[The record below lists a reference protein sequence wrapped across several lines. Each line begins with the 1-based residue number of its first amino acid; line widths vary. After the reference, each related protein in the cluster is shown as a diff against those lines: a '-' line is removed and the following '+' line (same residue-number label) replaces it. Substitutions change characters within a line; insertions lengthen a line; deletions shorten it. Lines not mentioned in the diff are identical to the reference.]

1 MRRFYTDPQ
10 FISELSAEI
19 YEDAPHIAK
28 VLRMKP
34 DDKILLF
41 DGTGYEY
48 EAVLTSVDK
57 DICRANIISK
67 KYSEQEP
74 SIKVYV
80 FQGLPKSDKMEI
92 IIQKC
97 AELGVYEIIPVNM
110 DRCVIKL
117 DNKKQSDKVKRWN
130 KVSTEAAKQ
139 CGRGILP
146 KVKPVI
152 SFKDAIC
159 NLKELDCAIMP
170 YEELGHMG
178 VSNLKSVFKNTDA
191 KNIGIIIGPEGGF
204 SPEEASYAESS
215 GITMIGLGPRILR
228 TETVA
233 PTLLSIIM
241 YENEEF

>member
-74 SIKVYV
+74 SIKVYI
-80 FQGLPKSDKMEI
+80 FQGLPKSDKMES
-92 IIQKC
+92 IIQKS
-97 AELGVYEIIPVNM
+97 AELGVYEIIPVNTE
-110 DRCVIKL
+110 RCVVKL
-117 DNKKQSDKVKRWN
+117 DKKKQDDKIKRWN

-146 KVKPVI
+146 KIKPVI
-152 SFKDAIC
+152 SFKDAVNISR
-159 NLKELDCAIMP
+159 ELDLVIMP

-178 VSNLKSVFKNTDA
+178 VSNLKSVLKNTDA
-191 KNIGIIIGPEGGF
+191 KSIGIIIGPEGGF
-204 SPEEASYAESS
+204 SPEEASFAEKS
-215 GITMIGLGPRILR
+215 GVIMTGLGKRILR

-233 PTLLSIIM
+233 PALLSIIM
-241 YENEEF
+241 YETDY